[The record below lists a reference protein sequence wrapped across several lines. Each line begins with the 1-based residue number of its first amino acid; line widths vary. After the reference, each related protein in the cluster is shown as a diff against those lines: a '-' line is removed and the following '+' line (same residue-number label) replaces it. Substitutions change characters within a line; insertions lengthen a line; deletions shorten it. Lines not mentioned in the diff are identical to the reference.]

1 MVSML
6 GVVDG
11 FCAPR
16 WQVQQVT
23 CLAPL
28 KFSALILFTISTI
41 RRATTFRGGSAA
53 QSGWSVPAP
62 VWQSPQH
69 TLRAAENSP
78 MVPMNSSTGMPFSTW
93 IFLNACSDIWGR
105 APPCAC
111 ANATRPNGSVL
122 LSQIFWPER
131 SDEGFDEE

>member
-41 RRATTFRGGSAA
+41 RRAVIFRGVSVTKSAL
-53 QSGWSVPAP
+53 SVPAF
-62 VWQSPQH
+62 
-69 TLRAAENSP
+69 
-78 MVPMNSSTGMPFSTW
+78 G
-93 IFLNACSDIWGR
+93 
-105 APPCAC
+105 
-111 ANATRPNGSVL
+111 
-122 LSQIFWPER
+122 
-131 SDEGFDEE
+131 